1 MEQFTLNAEKRD
13 GIGKGVARK
22 LRMKGYIPGVLYG
35 PDIKSERVSIKT
47 ISVSAFLRKFGRS
60 SRLIDLDING
70 DSRKVVIRELQKDP
84 VSGALE
90 HIDLYQVSMTRK
102 LTLTVGLELTGTPE
116 GATLGG
122 ILQHIVR
129 DIEIACL
136 PGDIPD
142 KIEVDVSALE
152 IGDSIHVSDISVDKV
167 DILIDPKRTIATVVP
182 PTVVKTA
189 AEEAAEKA
197 LEEGEEAELAE
208 GEVAE
213 GEEGEAKPA
222 EGDDVKK
229 DEGKKDKK

>member
-1 MEQFTLNAEKRD
+1 MEQFKLNAEKRD
-13 GIGKGVARK
+13 SAGKGVARK
-22 LRMKGYIPGVLYG
+22 LRMKGYIPGVVYG
-35 PDIKSERVSIKT
+35 PDIESERVSVK
-47 ISVSAFLRKFGRS
+47 SVLVSAFLRKFGRS
-60 SRLIDLDING
+60 SRLIDLDIDG
-70 DSRKVVIRELQKDP
+70 DNRKVVIRELQRDP

-136 PGDIPD
+136 PGDIPE
-142 KIEVDVSALE
+142 KIEVDVSALQ
-152 IGDSIHVSDISVDKV
+152 IGDSIHVSDITIEKV
-167 DILIDPKRTIATVVP
+167 DVLIDEKRTIATVVP

-197 LEEGEEAELAE
+197 LEEGEDVELAE

-222 EGDDVKK
+222 EGEETKK
-229 DEGKKDKK
+229 DEGKKEKK